1 MSLYKKFI
9 SNELSINYL
18 NLIRDSSPWSEGIKS
33 RNGISRLQCQYH
45 ILPDYIKEIIL
56 DLVNEAFTQLNF
68 TRDENNGIGIDSI
81 YLNYYRD
88 GNDFCP
94 KHQHLGTKQLLISL
108 GSERNLYINNKVYK
122 LESGSV
128 IIFGEEFHQIKK
140 EENIGER
147 ISIVVFY

>member
-9 SNELSINYL
+9 SNESSLNYL
-18 NLIRDSSPWSEGIKS
+18 NLIRDSSSWSEGIKS
-33 RNGISRLQCQYH
+33 RKGVSRLQCPYH
-45 ILPDYIKEIIL
+45 ILPDYIQEIIL
-56 DLVNEAFTQLNF
+56 ELVNDAFTQLNYIC
-68 TRDENNGIGIDSI
+68 IGIDSI

-108 GSERNLYINNKVYK
+108 GSERNLYIGNKLYK

-128 IIFGEEFHQIKK
+128 ITFGEEYHYIKK
-140 EENIGER
+140 EENMGER